1 MSNLSYQGSELEL
14 FEKAKNWKAYYQN
27 LIKDYLGQEVLEVGA
42 GIGATTRA
50 LCSEKQ
56 TRWLCLEPDQ
66 AMGDRLES
74 LISNHELPP
83 TCQVKVGLVGDLE
96 PEETFDTII
105 YIDVLE
111 HIENDREDLKSACA
125 HLQPGGFLVVLS
137 PAHQSLY
144 TPFDQAIGHY
154 RRYNKKTLLA
164 VVPDD
169 LELADLKYLDCIGA
183 TASLGNRFVLKSK
196 SPSVKQ
202 LAVWDK
208 LMIPLSK
215 LVDPL
220 LGYRAGKSVLGV
232 WRKAMSEP
240 PASAG
245 GTPVE

>member
-14 FEKAKNWKAYYQN
+14 FEKAKNWKAYYQS

-56 TRWLCLEPDQ
+56 SRWLCLEPDQ
-66 AMGDRLES
+66 TMGDRLQS
-74 LISNHELPP
+74 LISNHELPSA
-83 TCQVKVGLVGDLE
+83 CQVRVGIVADLGA
-96 PEETFDTII
+96 EETFDTIL

-111 HIENDREDLKSACA
+111 HIEDDREELKSSCA
-125 HLQPGGFLVVLS
+125 HLKPGGFLVVLS

-144 TPFDQAIGHY
+144 TPFDAAIGHH
-154 RRYNKKTLLA
+154 RRYNKKTLMA
-164 VVPDD
+164 VVPEG
-169 LELADLKYLDCIGA
+169 LELADLKYLDCVGA
-183 TASLGNRFVLKSK
+183 TASLGNRFVLRSK
-196 SPSVKQ
+196 IPSVKQ

-208 LMIPLSK
+208 LMIPVSR

-232 WRKAMSEP
+232 WRKAMSAP
-240 PASAG
+240 P
-245 GTPVE
+245 V